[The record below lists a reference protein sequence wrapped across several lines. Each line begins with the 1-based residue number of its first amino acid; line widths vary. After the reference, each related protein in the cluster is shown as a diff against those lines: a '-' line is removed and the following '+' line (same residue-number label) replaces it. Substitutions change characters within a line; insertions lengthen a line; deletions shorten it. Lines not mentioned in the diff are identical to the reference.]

1 MKARE
6 LNIFEASL
14 SGISLVEA
22 GAGTGKTYNI
32 ASLFVRCILER
43 KLLPANILV
52 LTYTEA
58 ATAELKYRL
67 RARLEDVISVLEGN
81 QAYDPFLEEISKRFT
96 SADVVHVKE
105 ALYKFDEAPISTIH
119 GFCQRLLKE
128 QPIEFGVSPE
138 FEILTDD
145 AELFQDT
152 VDQVWRD
159 FMKTKESGFERSLQK
174 YIVDENYDPDKLH
187 SFLRPMLS
195 KPYAKLLPKG
205 RDLSDYKDD
214 FKKLVNTFEDLKA
227 TFFYEED
234 QIYKALES
242 EALNKVTYNHLKFKY
257 FDGFKEWLNTGVV
270 PISPVNKLDLFGSKM
285 QDKVKKEFKDSF
297 PLFKTNQAVDQYL
310 ERSKHFNTL
319 QASLI
324 QNFYSVVHQRYVQE
338 KKKRS
343 LLTYDD
349 LLQKVQESLLNNN
362 SGLID
367 NLRTKYPIALID
379 EFQDTDPI
387 QYSIFKS
394 VYGEQRNTTM
404 FMIGDP
410 KQAIYK
416 FRGADIYTY
425 LDAKK
430 DAQQDQVYNLTF
442 NYRSNPEI
450 IDAVNTL
457 FSNIKDPFILENLE
471 FIPAQFPESKNPKES
486 LLTCRGE
493 KVEALQLLRLDTE
506 SSAIDTIRSE
516 VASSTASEVVE
527 LLNGEYKIDGEK
539 VRQSDIAILVRKNNH
554 ALELQNILREKGVKS
569 VIRSRENVYES
580 LEAEELYLILKSILD
595 LSFEDGIRLAL
606 ATEAIGYSASKITE
620 LLNDQEQW
628 NRIIERFYSLNKL
641 WKSKGF
647 SLMIEELVQL
657 FPIKSN
663 LANYFDAERRIT
675 NLTHLIEL
683 LRKAETQKRL
693 SPFGL
698 IRFFKGKRLNPSK
711 NKEDE
716 IVRLESDDKLVQII
730 TVHASKG
737 LEFPI
742 VFCPFLWDSGDGR
755 VYYPI
760 EFNEEGTSYI
770 EFGFDEERK
779 KENKEKYEIEELSES
794 VRLAYVALTRAKSAC
809 FVYTLEEGAAGKSP
823 LAVLAEGSDKVIERV
838 KGTKSELNL
847 IKNLLKLSNDSDTI
861 GYRNALLEEL
871 AFKLEGKEQQ
881 ATLATKSFLR
891 KELDKHASIIS
902 FSSLSEFA
910 SQVNFEEE
918 KPGFDYDEVEATK
931 TNQENETLD
940 SFHLRKGAEIGTMLH
955 NILEEISF
963 NDPETFDKIIK
974 SQMDKS
980 GLSEDWFKVVQKI
993 ITDTINHELSKGIR
1007 LSALNPKDYFSEIEF
1022 HLPTQNISFQ
1032 KISNTIRGKHSS
1044 DTNRSVFGFLKGYID
1059 LTFRIG
1065 EKYYILDYK
1074 SNHLGDSLGDYSDDA
1089 IADEILHSNYDLQ
1102 YHLYSVALHRML
1114 EKTISKYNYEAH
1126 FGGVFYLFLRGINI
1140 NDPGSGVFFH
1150 KPEFSVI
1157 DKIDSLFKGVSK

>member
-6 LNIFEASL
+6 FNIFEAPL

-43 KLLPANILV
+43 RLLPANILV

-58 ATAELKYRL
+58 ATAELKSRL
-67 RARLEDVISVLEGN
+67 RERLEEVISVLEGN
-81 QAYDPFLEEISKRFT
+81 QPHDSFLEEVSDRFT
-96 SADVVHVKE
+96 SSDIVYVQE
-105 ALYKFDEAPISTIH
+105 ALYKFDEAQISTIH

-128 QPIEFGVSPE
+128 KPIEFGVSPE

-145 AELFQDT
+145 AELLQDI

-159 FMKTKESGFERSLQK
+159 FMKPKESGFDRSLQK
-174 YIVDENYDPDKLH
+174 YIVDENYDPDKFQ
-187 SFLRPMLS
+187 SFLRPILS

-205 RDLSDYKDD
+205 KDLSDYKDD
-214 FKKLVNTFEDLKA
+214 FTNLVKAFENLKR
-227 TFFYEED
+227 TFFHEED
-234 QIYKALES
+234 QIHRTLES
-242 EALNKVTYNHLKFKY
+242 EALNKVTYNHHKFKY
-257 FDGFKEWLNTGVV
+257 FNGFKEWLNTGVV
-270 PISPVNKLDLFGSKM
+270 PISPVNKLELFGSKM
-285 QDKVKKEFKDSF
+285 QDKVKKEFKNSF
-297 PLFKTNQAVDQYL
+297 PSFKTNQAVDQYL
-310 ERSKHFNTL
+310 EQIEHFNTL

-324 QNFYSVVHQRYVQE
+324 QNFYSEVHQRYEQE
-338 KKKRS
+338 KKRRS

-349 LLQKVQESLLNNN
+349 LLQKVQEALVKNDF
-362 SGLID
+362 GLID
-367 NLRTKYPIALID
+367 NLRIKYPIALID

-394 VYGEQRNTTM
+394 IYGKGINTAM

-425 LDAKK
+425 LNAKK
-430 DAQQDQVYNLTF
+430 DAQQDQIYNLTY
-442 NYRSNPEI
+442 NYRSNPQI
-450 IDAVNTL
+450 IEAVNVL
-457 FSNIKDPFILENLE
+457 FSNIEAPFILENLE
-471 FIPAQFPESKNPKES
+471 FIEAQFPESKNPGES

-493 KVEALQLLRLDTE
+493 KVEALQLLGLETE
-506 SSAIDTIRSE
+506 SSAINSIRSE
-516 VASSTASEVVE
+516 VANSTASEVVE
-527 LLNGEYKIDGEK
+527 LLNGEYKIDGKK
-539 VRQSDIAILVRKNNH
+539 VHQSDVAILVRKNSH
-554 ALELQNILREKGVKS
+554 AFELQNILRERGVKS
-569 VIRSRENVYES
+569 VIRSRESVYES
-580 LEAEELYLILKSILD
+580 LEAEELYLILKSVLD
-595 LSFEDGIRLAL
+595 LSFEDGIRSAL
-606 ATEAIGYSASKITE
+606 ATESLGYSADKIFTIQ
-620 LLNDQEQW
+620 NDQEQW

-657 FPIKSN
+657 FQIKNN
-663 LANYFDAERRIT
+663 LIKYFDAERRIT

-683 LRKAETQKRL
+683 LRKAETEKRL

-755 VYYPI
+755 INYPI
-760 EFNEEGTSYI
+760 EFNEDGTGYFD
-770 EFGFDEERK
+770 FGFDEESK
-779 KENKEKYEIEELSES
+779 KQNKEKYQIEELSES

-809 FVYTLEEGAAGKSP
+809 FVYTLEEGGAGKSA
-823 LAVLAEGSDKVIERV
+823 LAVLAEGSDKVIGRI
-838 KGTKSELNL
+838 KGIKSELDLIQNL
-847 IKNLLKLSNDSDTI
+847 KNLSYNSDAI

-871 AFKLEGKEQQ
+871 VFTSEDKEQK
-881 ATLATKSFLR
+881 ATLATKNFLR

-910 SQVNFEEE
+910 SPVSFEEE
-918 KPGFDYDEVEATK
+918 KPGFDYDEVEAFK
-931 TNQENETLD
+931 TNQESEPLD

-955 NILEEISF
+955 NILEEVSF

-980 GLSEDWFKVVQKI
+980 GLSQDWFKVVQKI

-1007 LSALNPKDYFSEIEF
+1007 LSELNAKDYFSEIEF
-1022 HLPTQNISFQ
+1022 HLPTKNISFQ
-1032 KISNTIRGKHSS
+1032 KISNSIRGISLS

-1065 EKYYILDYK
+1065 KKYYILDYK
-1074 SNHLGDSLGDYSDDA
+1074 SNHLGDSLDDYSGEA
-1089 IADEILHSNYDLQ
+1089 IADEIQHSNYDLQ
-1102 YHLYSVALHRML
+1102 YHLYTVALHRML
-1114 EKTISKYNYEAH
+1114 DKSISKYNYETH
-1126 FGGVFYLFLRGINI
+1126 FGGVFYLFLRGINV

-1150 KPEFSVI
+1150 KPEFEVI
-1157 DKIDSLFKGVSK
+1157 DKIDSLFKGVY